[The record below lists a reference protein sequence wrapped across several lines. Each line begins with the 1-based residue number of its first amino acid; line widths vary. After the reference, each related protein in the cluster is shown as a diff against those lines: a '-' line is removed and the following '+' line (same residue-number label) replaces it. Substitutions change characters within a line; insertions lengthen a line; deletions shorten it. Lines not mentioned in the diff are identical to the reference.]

1 MQQEYCAHYNIPAFF
16 YEKIIKGNFMEQIK
30 NIDERVV
37 MFFTHYE
44 VVRKRGSLIEATRKW
59 WRCSEDKAMSA
70 DYVFSVISGI
80 VQEVYIATGC
90 HEEFDDG
97 TAHPHFSGARKVFDL
112 DLASDSIRSKYNGKR
127 LPPEYI
133 GGQNP
138 VRYNF

>member
-1 MQQEYCAHYNIPAFF
+1 
-16 YEKIIKGNFMEQIK
+16 MEQIK
-30 NIDERVV
+30 DIDERVV
-37 MFFTHYE
+37 MFFTHDE
-44 VVRKRGSLIEATRKW
+44 VVRRRGNLVEATRKW
-59 WRCSEDKAMSA
+59 WRCSENKAMSA

-80 VQEVYIATGC
+80 VYEVYIATGY

-97 TAHPHFSGARKVFDL
+97 TAHPHFFGARKVFDL
-112 DLASDSIRSKYNGKR
+112 DLASDNSVRSKYKGKR

>member
-1 MQQEYCAHYNIPAFF
+1 
-16 YEKIIKGNFMEQIK
+16 MEQIK
-30 NIDERVV
+30 DIDERVV

-90 HEEFDDG
+90 HEEFDDARRNLISLEHAKCLNSNLLQIVSAQN
-97 TAHPHFSGARKVFDL
+97 TMASGFL
-112 DLASDSIRSKYNGKR
+112 
-127 LPPEYI
+127 
-133 GGQNP
+133 QNTLEVKIP
-138 VRYNF
+138 